1 MVAVWSI
8 INDALAILKEPGP
21 EMTMINVGLIG
32 LLVDSGTMGPPIIQQ

>member
-1 MVAVWSI
+1 MAAVWSI

-21 EMTMINVGLIG
+21 EMMMINVDLIG